1 MFRKVTTPEF
11 KEWLAASD
19 ASQTFRKQYARYI
32 SFDPFTDTDA
42 MVNDGDVRAASF
54 KAPALCT
61 LILGDLIVDDV
72 VDLQTPYDEG
82 RLFVVIGNVRC
93 RHFIN
98 EYGTNCFV
106 DGNLEA
112 SQAILN
118 GFEDASLNV
127 IGDLK
132 TKLFIGCDI
141 CAEVGGATD
150 MDYGVGYAL
159 PLGYTDAGRQ
169 SIRPRH
175 DEDATVGIV
184 TRKAQPEGYV
194 LDAQG
199 FADLIRAGRPIFK

>member
-19 ASQTFRKQYARYI
+19 ASHAFRKQYARYI
-32 SFDPFTDTDA
+32 PFDAFTDTDA
-42 MVNDGDVRAASF
+42 AVNDGDVHAKSF
-54 KAPALCT
+54 KAPGLCT

-82 RLFVVIGNVRC
+82 RLFIVIGNIRC

-112 SQAILN
+112 SQSILN

-141 CAEVGGATD
+141 WAEVGGATD
-150 MDYGVGYAL
+150 MDYGVCYTL
-159 PLGYTDAGRQ
+159 PLGYTDAARQ
-169 SIRPRH
+169 AIRPRH

-184 TRKAQPEGYV
+184 TRKAEPEGYV
-194 LDAQG
+194 LDARG
-199 FADLIRAGRPIFK
+199 FADLIRAGKPIFK